1 MKAKEFI
8 ELSKS
13 SKDPAKLLKALNTI
27 GGNNVND
34 GFDGWCWRDADEADE
49 EDIGNLTAEEAVE
62 LQDLWMEV
70 ENKNHGDGNEWE
82 LTVKHVPSA
91 TFYKVVGWY
100 SSWGAD
106 DGFSEAEFKQVQ
118 AVEKT
123 ITVYE

>member
-13 SKDPAKLLKALNTI
+13 SKDPAELLKALNTI
-27 GGNNVND
+27 GGDNVNYS
-34 GFDGWCWRDADEADE
+34 FDGWRYADEADE
-49 EDIGNLTAEEAVE
+49 DDIGKLTAEEAVE
-62 LQDLWMEV
+62 LQELWMEV

-100 SSWGAD
+100 SSWGGD